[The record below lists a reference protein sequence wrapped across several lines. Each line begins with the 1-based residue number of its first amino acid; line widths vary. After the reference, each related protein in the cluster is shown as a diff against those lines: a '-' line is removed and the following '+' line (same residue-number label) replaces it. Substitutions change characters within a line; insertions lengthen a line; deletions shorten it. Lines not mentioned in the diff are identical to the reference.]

1 MEMDD
6 GEFVRPTSLI
16 GLQCRDA
23 GRETAWTLK
32 LHSKRGKGLGHEGGI
47 MMRDTG
53 DREDNLNYVN
63 ERENDEVVKKKKRRS
78 RNVAL
83 SVVDVA
89 EICFCDYR
97 ELLVIEEENYWNW
110 VIS

>member
-1 MEMDD
+1 
-6 GEFVRPTSLI
+6 
-16 GLQCRDA
+16 
-23 GRETAWTLK
+23 
-32 LHSKRGKGLGHEGGI
+32 

-110 VIS
+110 VISWICFEFKKKKKCNE

>member
-1 MEMDD
+1 
-6 GEFVRPTSLI
+6 
-16 GLQCRDA
+16 
-23 GRETAWTLK
+23 
-32 LHSKRGKGLGHEGGI
+32 

-110 VIS
+110 VISWICFEFKKKKNATSR

>member
-1 MEMDD
+1 MKMEMDD
-6 GEFVRPTSLI
+6 GEFVRPASLI

-47 MMRDTG
+47 MMRGYRG

-63 ERENDEVVKKKKRRS
+63 ERESDEVVKKKEKT
-78 RNVAL
+78 
-83 SVVDVA
+83 
-89 EICFCDYR
+89 
-97 ELLVIEEENYWNW
+97 
-110 VIS
+110 